1 MSKLEEMLKYVSE
14 HNEFYKNRIKEYGI
28 KDPLDINQWPI
39 LTRKELQENRYNM
52 FSDGYKSKYF
62 SQQLRRQF
70 SSGSSGVPITVYWDY
85 RDYSASIISLW
96 RKRKAFYDITSID
109 KVVKF
114 TMFDVSSTLPD
125 TAKLE
130 YYYESQAI
138 LNVNRLSLNSAEKFK
153 QLFQLFEEFSPK
165 WIYIQP
171 SILEKVMYY
180 YKYFEMSFPNSVQ
193 YIECVGEVLSNNLK
207 TVANSFFSVPIVN
220 MYGSEEMNGI
230 AYECTDGCMHI
241 IDNNVFV
248 EVKAENG
255 IHNLGKGEALITNLN
270 NFAMPLIRYNQEDII
285 NISDPHADCVHIDN
299 SKIVN
304 IIYGRKQERFYVG
317 TQEINSL
324 LLTSII
330 SEVNNINFNMILDY
344 SFEYTISSNTLQCFI
359 NVDEKDRLWLNEIQS
374 QIKRCF
380 YSHIRKDIKI
390 NFEIVVFKVNQ
401 SKLKR
406 DILTIRER

>member
-62 SQQLRRQF
+62 NQQLRRQS

-85 RDYSASIISLW
+85 RDYSRSIVSLW
-96 RKRKAFYDITSID
+96 RKRKAFYDITPID

-114 TMFDVSSTLPD
+114 TMFDVSSTLPN
-125 TAKLE
+125 TEKLE
-130 YYYESQAI
+130 YYYESQMI

-153 QLFQLFEEFSPK
+153 QLFRLLEEFSPK

-171 SILEKVMYY
+171 SILEKVIYY
-180 YKYFEMSFPNSVQ
+180 YKYFEMRFPNSVK
-193 YIECVGEVLSNNLK
+193 YIESVGEVLSNNLK
-207 TVANSFFSVPIVN
+207 TVANSFFGVPIVN

-230 AYECTDGCMHI
+230 AYECTDSCMHI

-248 EVKAENG
+248 EVKTENG
-255 IHNLGKGEALITNLN
+255 INNLGKGEALITNLN

-285 NISDPHADCVHIDN
+285 NISNLHNDCVHIDN
-299 SKIVN
+299 SKILNV
-304 IIYGRKQERFYVG
+304 IYGRKQECFYIG

-344 SFEYTISSNTLQCFI
+344 SYQYIISSNVLQCLI
-359 NVDEKDRLWLNEIQS
+359 NVDEKNKLWLNEIRS

-380 YSHIRKDIKI
+380 YSHTRKNIEIK
-390 NFEIVVFKVNQ
+390 FEVVFSKFDQ
-401 SKLKR
+401 PKLKR
-406 DILTIRER
+406 NILTIREK